1 MSPSFTTCPQALT
14 PNVCIFQ
21 QVYMTRLTTTLQLA
35 VSVAESLVSSRF
47 HCWKPPQPGTNGGG
61 GWGFQSP
68 TKSFWWNI
76 RTMNHLGTNLI
87 NIIYIYV
94 YKYWYM
100 YIYIYILHNCNYIIC
115 YEWNRTWHLGPVPRK
130 HLSQDQPLKE
140 KKEATTFIIVCTW
153 IMPPSHSSNISF
165 PLHKRVYRFIDPS
178 KAEPGWKVDVWK
190 TILSFEAF
198 AFQLPRE
205 FFSWFSCLQRSWES
219 HMVSSTGLAHISR
232 LRRAAISLNSVDSI
246 NTSHMNFMDFS
257 WIMYPQ
263 QAG

>member
-1 MSPSFTTCPQALT
+1 M
-14 PNVCIFQ
+14 
-21 QVYMTRLTTTLQLA
+21 Y
-35 VSVAESLVSSRF
+35 
-47 HCWKPPQPGTNGGG
+47 
-61 GWGFQSP
+61 
-68 TKSFWWNI
+68 
-76 RTMNHLGTNLI
+76 I
-87 NIIYIYV
+87 NIDICIYIYTYCIIV
-94 YKYWYM
+94 
-100 YIYIYILHNCNYIIC
+100 IILFVTNETEPDI
-115 YEWNRTWHLGPVPRK
+115 WGPYRASIWARINLWRK
-130 HLSQDQPLKE
+130 

>member
-1 MSPSFTTCPQALT
+1 MLKILLMPQIQSNSAGAYFFNRDVHVLEGRT
-14 PNVCIFQ
+14 LICKTVWIYFGSLPRP
-21 QVYMTRLTTTLQLA
+21 QV
-35 VSVAESLVSSRF
+35 
-47 HCWKPPQPGTNGGG
+47 
-61 GWGFQSP
+61 
-68 TKSFWWNI
+68 
-76 RTMNHLGTNLI
+76 
-87 NIIYIYV
+87 
-94 YKYWYM
+94 
-100 YIYIYILHNCNYIIC
+100 YILHNYNYIIC

-246 NTSHMNFMDFS
+246 NTSHMIFMDFS